1 MYFSYHQFTQ
11 KISLMKV
18 QLSRTKQSN
27 GVISFILIKKSSW
40 WHIYSH

>member
-18 QLSRTKQSN
+18 QLSRTKQAMGLFHLS
-27 GVISFILIKKSSW
+27 
-40 WHIYSH
+40 